1 MFLILTLPDL
11 FQATLHLRTLWDS
24 LEEEAKVTGYK
35 TLIVYLIGMYR
46 NLLLHCISAKIQ
58 EYLDFT
64 PKAKGIGQSNKA
76 RMCSLS
82 AKLVIED

>member
-1 MFLILTLPDL
+1 M
-11 FQATLHLRTLWDS
+11 
-24 LEEEAKVTGYK
+24 KVTGNK
-35 TLIVYLIGMYR
+35 ILIMLLIAMYR
-46 NLLLHCISAKIQ
+46 NILLHCISAKIQ
-58 EYLDFT
+58 EYLDST